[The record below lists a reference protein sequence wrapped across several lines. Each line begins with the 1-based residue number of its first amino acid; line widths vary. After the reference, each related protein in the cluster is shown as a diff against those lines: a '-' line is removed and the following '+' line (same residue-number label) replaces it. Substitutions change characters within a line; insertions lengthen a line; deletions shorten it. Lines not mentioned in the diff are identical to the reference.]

1 MEYKLYDTTD
11 ARLFELLTKKTSEF
25 PFIKTVEHEGLFL
38 NDVLKLDNKVYRVY
52 RVSHKNKYGELSVKE
67 IKTFDLDNVES
78 NYESEITCP
87 ICGYQEQ
94 DSWEY
99 RSDCDEYDCGCC
111 GAVLEYNREVTV
123 EYRTT
128 VKEKPEVKEI

>member
-1 MEYKLYDTTD
+1 MEYNLYDYSD
-11 ARLFELLTKKTSEF
+11 RRLYNILTKKIKDY
-25 PFIKTVEHEGLFL
+25 PFIKTIKNDNISVY
-38 NDVLKLDNKVYRVY
+38 DVLKVNDIFY
-52 RVSHKNKYGELSVKE
+52 SVQITQGCDIGLVKLE
-67 IKTFDLDNVES
+67 TLELDNVES

-87 ICGYQEQ
+87 ICGCQEQ

-99 RSDCDEYDCGCC
+99 KSDCDEYECGCC

-123 EYRTT
+123 EYRTI